1 MADDTDIGTLL
12 ARISLDV
19 SELKTG
25 LMQGKEEMSSF
36 ASQSKAEA
44 EEVATGFKGAMLQVQ
59 ASVKEG
65 FAQVKSIAAEG
76 VAGIQSSIVGMGS
89 IIAGALGLSLLK
101 QSADEVVNW
110 AKDINKA
117 SQLLGATTEEASK
130 WKYALGELSAENLGA
145 EYSLQQL
152 ESAFQR
158 FLMRAMNSPQKLQEL
173 GISLQSLND
182 PTKSFTD
189 KWFEL
194 ADAIQKIDDPTKQA
208 ALAVEMFGR
217 NGMTLLP
224 LLRMTREQFTEW
236 GNDAS
241 KMGLVLDEQTKGT
254 LQRYTIAV
262 HDLEEAWLAV
272 KLKTLPIVNEWV
284 LGIEKD
290 FSNLIVTLKADA
302 GIIKEIFAGIGAAA
316 SRAAHLDL
324 SGSGQALIN
333 IPLKAAE
340 IANKANAEIDKNN
353 ADYNKKLNAPP
364 VGGTQKTGGA
374 AGFDIGDKLGGG
386 GKGGGKA
393 APEEDIFGEQ
403 LRLADQKRQAEIQA
417 AQESLDLL
425 KATDDA
431 KKAELQKQMSEGTID
446 AQGYYNKLKDIAQGE
461 VSAELKLID
470 QKKAAQQAAYKDA
483 QTNIN
488 RSDASPEMK
497 AIQLLEEAI
506 KNTMAMKQL
515 DEEAARAKLEG
526 EKKVTDELKKQ
537 AEIKAQYAEK
547 TDELNRETAVLT
559 GQITQQD
566 AELAKLTIEWQKAK
580 QEAMKAGGASD
591 AYLAALQNNLN
602 AKKADALWGGMA
614 GDISQGIGSILDSLM
629 SPDKSTG
636 RRGKGQQDG
645 GIGQMM
651 EQETN
656 KIFKNLFDQALKPG
670 LDSLKTMLVNG
681 FKDLFGDAGGA
692 LSSAIMGAIGLIGM
706 MLTSSSQSSWDSSG
720 ASSNITSSQAV
731 RGVIAGPE
739 SVAIADVGAQLSDS
753 LIPTNEILENILNV
767 LQASKTG
774 STGGNGNPLTV
785 TLDFSTLPQAVQQW
799 LQQYFQSYLMK
810 GAPA

>member
-1 MADDTDIGTLL
+1 MADDSDIGTLL
-12 ARISLDV
+12 AKISLDV

-25 LMQGKEEMSSF
+25 LMQGKEEMASF
-36 ASQSKAEA
+36 ATQSKADA
-44 EEVATGFKGAMLQVQ
+44 AEVATGFKGAMLQVQ
-59 ASVKEG
+59 TAVKEG
-65 FAQVKSIAAEG
+65 FAQVKGIAAEG

-89 IIAGALGLSLLK
+89 VLAGVLGLSLLK

-110 AKDINKA
+110 AQDINKA
-117 SQLLGATTEEASK
+117 SQLLGASTEEASK
-130 WKYALGELSAENLGA
+130 WKYALGELSAQNLGA

-236 GNDAS
+236 GNDAT
-241 KMGLVLDEQTKGT
+241 KMGLILDEQTKGT

-272 KLKTLPIVNEWV
+272 KLNTLPTINEWV

-290 FSNLIVTLKADA
+290 VSNLIVTLKADA
-302 GIIKEIFAGIGAAA
+302 AIIKEIFAGIGAAA

-324 SGSGQALIN
+324 SGAGKALIN
-333 IPLKAAE
+333 IPLNAAE

-353 ADYNKKLNAPP
+353 ADYEKKLNAPP

-386 GKGGGKA
+386 GGKA
-393 APEEDIFGEQ
+393 APEEDIFGEE
-403 LRLADQKRQAEIQA
+403 LKLADQKRQAEIQA

-497 AIQLLEEAI
+497 EIQLQEEAI

-526 EKKVTDELKKQ
+526 EKKVSDELRKQ
-537 AEIKAQYAEK
+537 AEIRAQYAEK

-614 GDISQGIGSILDSLM
+614 GDISQGIGSMLDALM
-629 SPDKSTG
+629 SPDRSTG

-645 GIGQMM
+645 GIGQEM

-692 LSSAIMGAIGLIGM
+692 LSSAIMGAIGLLGM
-706 MLTSSSQSSWDSSG
+706 MLTSSSQSSFDSSG

-767 LQASKTG
+767 LQASKAG
-774 STGGNGNPLTV
+774 ATGGNGNPLTV

-799 LQQYFQSYLMK
+799 LQQYFQSYLMT

>member
-117 SQLLGATTEEASK
+117 SQLLGASTEEASK

-262 HDLEEAWLAV
+262 HDLEEAWLAT

-290 FSNLIVTLKADA
+290 VSNLIVTLKADA

-353 ADYNKKLNAPP
+353 ADYNKKLDAPP
-364 VGGTQKTGGA
+364 VGGTQ
-374 AGFDIGDKLGGG
+374 
-386 GKGGGKA
+386 
-393 APEEDIFGEQ
+393 
-403 LRLADQKRQAEIQA
+403 
-417 AQESLDLL
+417 
-425 KATDDA
+425 
-431 KKAELQKQMSEGTID
+431 
-446 AQGYYNKLKDIAQGE
+446 
-461 VSAELKLID
+461 
-470 QKKAAQQAAYKDA
+470 
-483 QTNIN
+483 
-488 RSDASPEMK
+488 
-497 AIQLLEEAI
+497 
-506 KNTMAMKQL
+506 
-515 DEEAARAKLEG
+515 
-526 EKKVTDELKKQ
+526 
-537 AEIKAQYAEK
+537 
-547 TDELNRETAVLT
+547 
-559 GQITQQD
+559 
-566 AELAKLTIEWQKAK
+566 
-580 QEAMKAGGASD
+580 
-591 AYLAALQNNLN
+591 
-602 AKKADALWGGMA
+602 
-614 GDISQGIGSILDSLM
+614 
-629 SPDKSTG
+629 
-636 RRGKGQQDG
+636 
-645 GIGQMM
+645 
-651 EQETN
+651 
-656 KIFKNLFDQALKPG
+656 
-670 LDSLKTMLVNG
+670 
-681 FKDLFGDAGGA
+681 
-692 LSSAIMGAIGLIGM
+692 
-706 MLTSSSQSSWDSSG
+706 
-720 ASSNITSSQAV
+720 
-731 RGVIAGPE
+731 
-739 SVAIADVGAQLSDS
+739 
-753 LIPTNEILENILNV
+753 
-767 LQASKTG
+767 
-774 STGGNGNPLTV
+774 
-785 TLDFSTLPQAVQQW
+785 
-799 LQQYFQSYLMK
+799 
-810 GAPA
+810 